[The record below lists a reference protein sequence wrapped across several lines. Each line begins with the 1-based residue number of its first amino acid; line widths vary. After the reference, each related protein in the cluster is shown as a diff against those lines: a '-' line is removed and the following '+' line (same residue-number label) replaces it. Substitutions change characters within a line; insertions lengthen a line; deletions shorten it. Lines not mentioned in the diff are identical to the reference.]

1 MSVDLEIAEGIAHI
15 VLNRPDKLNAID
27 ASMLDALERSLDTVE
42 ERKDVRAVLLSG
54 RGRAFSA
61 GFDLGSDGPRDPD
74 SIRRELKRDFDV
86 IMRFW
91 DCSKPTMAAVH
102 GYCLGS
108 SMEISAVCDITI
120 AATDTRFGAPE
131 VKYGSGIVCLVLPW
145 IIGLKHAKEL
155 LLTGDNDIDAQRA
168 LSMGLVN
175 RVVSPDALL
184 TEAFALTKRIAANDA
199 LAVQLTKKA
208 INRGAETG
216 GLRRALE
223 EALEVDMHIETTET
237 PESRQFNS
245 IMESD
250 GLEAALDWR
259 AGKSAGH

>member
-1 MSVDLEIAEGIAHI
+1 MSIDLTIAEGIAHI
-15 VLNRPDKLNAID
+15 VLNRPHKLNAID

-42 ERKDVRAVLLSG
+42 ERGDVRAVVLSG

-61 GFDLGSDGPRDPD
+61 GFDLGGGGPRDPD
-74 SIRRELKRDFDV
+74 SVRRELRRDFDV

-91 DCSKPTMAAVH
+91 DCSKPTIAAVH

-108 SMEISAVCDITI
+108 SMEVSAVCDITI
-120 AATDTRFGAPE
+120 AASDSRFGAPE

-145 IIGLKHAKEL
+145 LIGLKNAKEL

-168 LSMGLVN
+168 RSMGLVN

-184 TEAFALTKRIAANDA
+184 TESFALAKRIAANDA

-208 INRGAETG
+208 INRGAEMG

-223 EALEVDMHIETTET
+223 LALEVDMHIETTET
-237 PESRQFNS
+237 PESREFKM
-245 IMESD
+245 IMQND
-250 GLEAALDWR
+250 GLKAALDWR
-259 AGKSAGH
+259 AGKSTGH

>member
-15 VLNRPDKLNAID
+15 VLDRPDKLNAINGP
-27 ASMLDALERSLDTVE
+27 MLDALERSLDAVE
-42 ERKDVRAVLLSG
+42 DRDDVRAVLLSG

-61 GFDLGSDGPRDPD
+61 GFDLGGDGSQDPD
-74 SIRRELKRDFDV
+74 SVRRELKRDFDV

-91 DCSKPTMAAVH
+91 DCSKPTIAAVH

-108 SMEISAVCDITI
+108 SMEITAVCDITI
-120 AATDTRFGAPE
+120 AAANSRFGAPE

-145 IIGLKHAKEL
+145 LVGLKNAKEL

-168 LSMGLVN
+168 QAMGLVN
-175 RVVSPDALL
+175 RIVDPEALL
-184 TEAFALTKRIAANDA
+184 PESLALAKRIAANDA
-199 LAVQLTKKA
+199 LAVQLTKRA
-208 INRGAETG
+208 INCGAETG

-237 PESRQFNS
+237 PESREFNS
-245 IMESD
+245 IMRND
-250 GLEAALDWR
+250 GLKAALDWR
-259 AGKSAGH
+259 AGKSAGR